1 MPRGV
6 RVADEVRLRAME
18 LIADGW
24 SAWAAARELGVSH
37 TAVQRWARGAGVGLA
52 MGAVGGSALAAARRR
67 RAVFEAWAAGAGRAG
82 AARAGGVSIPTAGR
96 WLHDT
101 RMSTP
106 ARPVAAVESAH
117 GGEVLRR
124 GRRGGAGRPSDHRG
138 PDARVSGRAGRGLRL
153 GAAGAGHDRH
163 GPGAGGLGPPSSP
176 AGSAGAGRP
185 CPARSAAGP
194 AWGGVYRRAAAQA
207 AARARLARPKIRK
220 PAPIRP
226 CASGSSTRPG
236 DRGRSQ
242 ADRRP
247 SAVREPR

>member
-1 MPRGV
+1 M
-6 RVADEVRLRAME
+6 RLRAME

-24 SAWAAARELGVSH
+24 SASAAARELGVSH

-82 AARAGGVSIPTAGR
+82 AARAGGVSIRTAGR

-124 GRRGGAGRPSDHRG
+124 GRRGGALRPSDHRG

-153 GAAGAGHDRH
+153 GAGERAMIATGLAQGDLGRPHRPPDRPVPADRVPRDPPRGRRGAG
-163 GPGAGGLGPPSSP
+163 ST
-176 AGSAGAGRP
+176 AGRRRRP
-185 CPARSAAGP
+185 RPGRPWPAPRSAS
-194 AWGGVYRRAAAQA
+194 WT
-207 AARARLARPKIRK
+207 
-220 PAPIRP
+220 PIRP

-236 DRGRSQ
+236 DRAGPQ